1 MTLPAPT
8 PAEAGPFDAVRRG
21 LTIGLLLAVTVTA
34 LAALALVTIAPLIP
48 AELGRLEWYG
58 WLFSGYLLAALLGS
72 VWAGGEADRRGLR
85 RPFGAGLALFAAGL
99 ALAGAAPSMAVVIAA
114 RALQG
119 FGGGALTTCVY
130 VAITRAYPDHQRSR
144 LMALLSSAWVTPA
157 LVGPALA
164 GAVAEAVGW
173 RWVFLGL
180 VPVLG
185 VVAALTLPRLGG
197 AAATA
202 RAAPARRGPGLR
214 AAVGVVLGL
223 GVALAALSAVSVPLD
238 GGTTPEPAGAL
249 RGAALVAFGLGGA
262 WLGALGLRR
271 LLPPGTLRLAPGLG
285 ALVAARGAFFA
296 AFIGIEAFLAL
307 MLTELHGLSSAGTGA
322 VVASGA
328 ITWAAGSWWQ
338 ARRDA
343 GGVRRGGRAGRVGFG
358 IVVLGVGLAAQGL
371 ALAGAGVAGGAVVA
385 AAVAGWMTAGFG
397 IGVAHATS
405 SVLAFALAED
415 DGVEPGS
422 VSAAL
427 QLTDNVGAAMAAG
440 LGGAALAWVTVA
452 LGGVEAGALR
462 PGVAAAFGVAWVAW
476 LLSYVASRRTRPAAG
491 RPDGERPARVRPAA
505 APPSPP

>member
-1 MTLPAPT
+1 VSVVTPRAPT
-8 PAEAGPFDAVRRG
+8 WAGDGPFGPDRRG
-21 LTIGLLLAVTVTA
+21 LTIGLLLAVTLTA

-58 WLFSGYLLAALLGS
+58 WLFSGYLLASLLGS
-72 VWAGGEADRRGLR
+72 VWGGGEADGYGLR
-85 RPFGAGLALFAAGL
+85 RPFGIGLAVFAVGL
-99 ALAGAAPSMAVVIAA
+99 ALAGTAPSMAVVIAA

-130 VAITRAYPDHQRSR
+130 VAITRAYPDAQRPR

-157 LVGPALA
+157 LLGPAIA
-164 GAVAEAVGW
+164 GAVAETVGW

-185 VVAALTLPRLGG
+185 VVAALTLPRLGAGAG
-197 AAATA
+197 AA
-202 RAAPARRGPGLR
+202 RSNPGRRGPGLR
-214 AAVGVVLGL
+214 AAAGVVLGL
-223 GVALAALSAVSVPLD
+223 GMALLALSAASTPDDAASLQPVPL
-238 GGTTPEPAGAL
+238 
-249 RGAALVAFGLGGA
+249 RVAALLAFGLGGA
-262 WLGALGLRR
+262 WLGLLGLRR

-296 AFIGIEAFLAL
+296 AFIGIESFLAL
-307 MLTELHGLSSAGTGA
+307 MLTEIHGLSSAGTGA
-322 VVASGA
+322 IIASGA

-343 GGVRRGGRAGRVGFG
+343 GGERRGGRAGRVRFG
-358 IVVLGVGLAAQGL
+358 VAVLGVGLAVQGL

-385 AAVAGWMTAGFG
+385 VAVAGWMAAGFG

-405 SVLAFALAED
+405 SVLAFALAEA
-415 DGVEPGS
+415 DGVESGG

-440 LGGAALAWVTVA
+440 LGGAALAWVTFT
-452 LGGVEAGALR
+452 LGGAVDGALR
-462 PGVAAAFGVAWVAW
+462 AGVAAAFAVAWCAW
-476 LLSYVASRRTRPAAG
+476 LLSLAASRRAGDRPPGDRQA
-491 RPDGERPARVRPAA
+491 PARPSAT
-505 APPSPP
+505 PPSPP